1 MFSLIN
7 IPKFDNLKFDLLAG
21 VSVALI
27 ALPLS
32 LGLAAA
38 SGAPPIS
45 GIISSIIGGVVGA
58 LFGGSNV
65 SITGPGKGVIIV
77 ILTAIL
83 TLGDGDLIAG
93 FKFTL
98 AAVIISGI
106 LMIIMGFFRLGI
118 LADIF
123 PSSAIQG
130 LLATIGL
137 IIISQQFHVL
147 FGVDFNKKEFDM
159 IKLLTAIPNTLY
171 HFFSFNFYDIKSLT
185 KMSNNELFIIADGL
199 YIDNAIELTKKD
211 LIDKIIRYQPNL
223 VVGSIG
229 IACLAIMF
237 IHSKVHLKILHI
249 LPAPM
254 WVILIVCGTYYIGR
268 YLYGEEFIS
277 SAYTISLPSDIKN
290 SMIFPDFSKVLHKDS
305 LITILS
311 ITLIGTIESLL
322 SMKAVDKLDP
332 YKRRS
337 NANKDLKA
345 LGLASVFS
353 GFIGGLPV
361 VTAIAASSVNVNN
374 GAKTR
379 SSNFFHGVFLLI
391 IILVFKPILASITYS
406 ALAAILVY
414 TGYKLCNPRLFI
426 SIYKIGKG
434 QLIIFITTLIAITY
448 TNILSGILI
457 AVLVTILLQVV
468 KSQYRSYF
476 LREIFM
482 PNTIL
487 FEEEKGKYYIS
498 VKWVSNFI
506 NFFILKKKLDS
517 IPRKKHIII
526 DFSMA
531 KLVDTSVMEHI
542 FFYKQDYN
550 KNGTLEVIG
559 LDLHQP
565 SSNHQFAIRHISHGE
580 EEMTNI
586 KSLTTHQQHI
596 RKYMIALKWEFKPEY
611 VYNIKGL
618 KKFPYFKYKNID
630 YAFNICTGERD
641 GIRFTLFDIEYHVG
655 EFIAKEDFKSTMIK
669 IELNIEIPSF
679 VMDRESTLER
689 ITKIWGGIN
698 FDDHKDFSNRFKLKG
713 RNPDAIKA
721 FFNDE
726 LILFFESNPYYHI
739 ESNGKAILI
748 AKKASLASLAEIKA
762 LVDFSNRLIKTI
774 HHSWS

>member
-1 MFSLIN
+1 MFGFLK
-7 IPKFDNLKFDLLAG
+7 IPKFENLKFDLLAG

-32 LGLAAA
+32 LGLATA

-45 GIISSIIGGVVGA
+45 GIISSIVGGIIVA
-58 LFGGSNV
+58 LFGGAYI

-77 ILTAIL
+77 ILSAIL
-83 TLGDGDLIAG
+83 TLGNGDLVAG
-93 FKFTL
+93 FQLTL
-98 AAVIISGI
+98 ATVIVSGI

-118 LADIF
+118 LAEIF
-123 PSSAIQG
+123 PSSVIQG

-147 FGVDFNKKEFDM
+147 FGIDFIKKEFDM
-159 IKLLTAIPNTLY
+159 IKLLLAMPNTIY
-171 HFFSFNFYDIKSLT
+171 HFFSFNFYDVESLT
-185 KMSNNELFIIADGL
+185 QMSKDELFVIADSL
-199 YIDNAIELTKKD
+199 YITDANTLTKKA
-211 LIDKIIRYQPNL
+211 LIDKIIRYQPDL
-223 VVGSIG
+223 IVGTIG
-229 IACLAIMF
+229 IVCLAVMF
-237 IHSKVHLKILHI
+237 IHSKVHLKVLHI

-254 WVILIVCGTYYIGR
+254 WVILIVCGTYYCGR
-268 YLYGEEFIS
+268 YFYGDDFIS
-277 SAYTISLPSDIKN
+277 SSHTISLPGDIKN
-290 SMIFPDFSKVLHKDS
+290 SIIFPDFSKILHKDS

-345 LGLASVFS
+345 LGLAGVIS
-353 GFIGGLPV
+353 GFLGGLPV

-379 SSNFFHGVFLLI
+379 GSNFFHGLFLLV
-391 IILVFKPILASITYS
+391 IILVFKPVLASITYS

-414 TGYKLCNPRLFI
+414 TGYKLCAPRLFFN
-426 SIYKIGKG
+426 IYKIGKG
-434 QLIIFITTLIAITY
+434 QLVIFVTTLIATIIT
-448 TNILSGILI
+448 NLLSGIMI
-457 AVLVTILLQVV
+457 GVLATILLQII

-476 LREIFM
+476 LREIFL

-487 FEEEKGKYYIS
+487 FEEGKGKYYIS
-498 VKWVSNFI
+498 VKWISNFM

-517 IPRKKHIII
+517 IPRKKHITL

-531 KLVDTSVMEHI
+531 KLVDTSVMEQV

-565 SSNHQFAIRHISHGE
+565 SSNHQFAIRHILHDE

-586 KSLTTHQQHI
+586 KNLNTHQQHI
-596 RKYMIALKWEFKPEY
+596 RKYMLALEWEFKPEY

-618 KKFPYFKYKNID
+618 KKFPYFNYKNID
-630 YAFNICTGERD
+630 YAFNICRGEKD
-641 GIRFTLFDIEYHVG
+641 NITYTLFDIEYHEG
-655 EFIAKEDFKSTMIK
+655 EFIAKEDFKSTMVK
-669 IELNIEIPSF
+669 ININFEIPHF
-679 VMDRESTLER
+679 VLDKKTAL
-689 ITKIWGGIN
+689 TKLIN
-698 FDDHKDFSNRFKLKG
+698 LKDADNIILNRHKDFSKRFNLKG
-713 RNPDAIKA
+713 RNKKA
-721 FFNDE
+721 VIEFFTDN
-726 LILFFESNPYYHI
+726 LILFFESNNYYHI
-739 ESNGKAILI
+739 ESAGDSILV
-748 AKKASLASLAEIKA
+748 AKKERLARLSEIKSM
-762 LVDFSNRLIKTI
+762 VDFSNRFIQIIKP
-774 HHSWS
+774 